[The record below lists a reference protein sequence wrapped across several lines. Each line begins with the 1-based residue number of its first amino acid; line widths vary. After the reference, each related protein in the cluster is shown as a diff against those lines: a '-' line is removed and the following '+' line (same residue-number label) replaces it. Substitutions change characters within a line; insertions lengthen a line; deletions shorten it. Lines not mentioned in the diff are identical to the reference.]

1 MEQMGYPGSRLPGSG
16 PWLWACSFWA
26 SPSTSGKKGVKEM
39 AEEKGKASVPPQKLS
54 KEEIVEWWKKS
65 CVEVGSDLDD
75 LRMSRISTIT
85 MFWLF
90 ILFGVFLLI
99 ALPTV
104 NTRVEVWVTVLS

>member
-1 MEQMGYPGSRLPGSG
+1 
-16 PWLWACSFWA
+16 
-26 SPSTSGKKGVKEM
+26 M
-39 AEEKGKASVPPQKLS
+39 AEETRKASVPPEKLS

-90 ILFGVFLLI
+90 ILFGIFLII

-104 NTRVEVWVTVLS
+104 NTKIEVWVTSLSALLFAAVAVWAFFGWKRVKAKLAEAEARVAKQ

>member
-1 MEQMGYPGSRLPGSG
+1 
-16 PWLWACSFWA
+16 
-26 SPSTSGKKGVKEM
+26 M

-90 ILFGVFLLI
+90 ILFGFFLII

-104 NTRVEVWVTVLS
+104 NTRIEVWVTVLSALLFAGVAIWAFFGWKRVKAKLAEAEARSAKK

>member
-1 MEQMGYPGSRLPGSG
+1 
-16 PWLWACSFWA
+16 
-26 SPSTSGKKGVKEM
+26 M

-75 LRMSRISTIT
+75 LRMSRVSTIT

-104 NTRVEVWVTVLS
+104 NTKIEVWVTVLSALLFAGVAIWAFVGWKKVKVKLAEAEARAAKR

>member
-1 MEQMGYPGSRLPGSG
+1 
-16 PWLWACSFWA
+16 
-26 SPSTSGKKGVKEM
+26 M
-39 AEEKGKASVPPQKLS
+39 AEEAGKAGVPPRKLS

-90 ILFGVFLLI
+90 ILFGVFLII

-104 NTRVEVWVTVLS
+104 NTKIEVWVTVLSALLFAGVAIWALVGWKRVKAKLAEAEARSAKK